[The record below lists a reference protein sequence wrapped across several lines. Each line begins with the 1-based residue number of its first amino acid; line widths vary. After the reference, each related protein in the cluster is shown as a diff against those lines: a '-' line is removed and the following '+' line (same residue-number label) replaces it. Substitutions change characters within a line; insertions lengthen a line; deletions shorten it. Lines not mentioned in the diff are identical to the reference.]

1 MYALMTL
8 LAAGLEAGAGA
19 VSKKVGTARRQRVIH
34 KAEPVTDA
42 TAGRLREVSGRA
54 TAALGGPLTAP
65 FSGKPCVWYV
75 LTVRERYHA
84 WRPGPMGP
92 TKIVRH
98 VRVAE
103 QLSGPLHV
111 IGETAAVRVDARG
124 ARLELGEPVYT
135 EFEDSPTGPL
145 ASRLAIM
152 LGGRLRPRH
161 RDRTLGF
168 VIEERIVTEGDVL
181 YIVGQTRNELGDL
194 VIGKP
199 AMQPF
204 IVSRTST
211 SAVRVTTA

>member
-1 MYALMTL
+1 MTL

-19 VSKKVGTARRQRVIH
+19 VSEKVGTARRRRVIH

-54 TAALGGPLTAP
+54 TAAPGGPLTAP

-75 LTVRERYHA
+75 LTVRERYQA
-84 WRPGPMGP
+84 WRPGPLGP

-98 VRVAE
+98 TRVAE

-111 IGETAAVRVDARG
+111 TGDTAAVRVDARG
-124 ARLELGEPVYT
+124 ARLELGEPVYA

-145 ASRLAIM
+145 ASRLALM

-168 VIEERIVTEGDVL
+168 VVEERIVTEGEVL
-181 YIVGQTRNELGDL
+181 YVVGQTRNELGDL

-199 AMQPF
+199 AMRPL
-204 IVSRTST
+204 IVSRNST
-211 SAVRVTTA
+211 SAVRVAGGQD